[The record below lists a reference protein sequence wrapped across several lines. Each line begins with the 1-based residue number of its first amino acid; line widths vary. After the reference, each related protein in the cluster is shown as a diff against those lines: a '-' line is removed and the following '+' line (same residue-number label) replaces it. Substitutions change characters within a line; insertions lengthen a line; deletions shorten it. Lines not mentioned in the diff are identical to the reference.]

1 MLTVVFD
8 CMIYLQSIIRDSE
21 PAVEILRLI
30 EGNEFKLHIS
40 MEILEEV
47 QNVLSRPRIRQ
58 KNPQITDQRIAVFI
72 RKVMSNATV
81 AESVPQHFNYVLD
94 PKDEK
99 YLNLAIEINA
109 DYLVTRDNDLLDLII
124 SDDIESKDFRNQFP
138 QVKIIDPVNF
148 LIIIKSIATFTN

>member
-8 CMIYLQSIIRDSE
+8 CMIYLQSIIRDSG
-21 PAVEILRLI
+21 PAAELLRLI

-58 KNPQITDQRIAVFI
+58 KNPQITNQRIEVFI
-72 RKVMSNATV
+72 RKLMSNATV
-81 AESVPQHFNYVLD
+81 SESVPQHFNYVRD

-109 DYLVTRDNDLLDLII
+109 DYLVTRDNDLLDLIT

-138 QVKIIDPVNF
+138 QVKIIDPINF
-148 LIIIKSIATFTN
+148 LTLFRKGL